1 MTSFVILLRGINVGG
16 KNILPMQDFREL
28 LDNLGCAQVAT
39 YIQSGNAVCKYSG
52 ETTGLS
58 SKIGAA
64 IENQFGFRPSVLVV
78 SSSDFLKIAAANP
91 YTAQGVEQK
100 FLHVWFLQAPPRQAN
115 KARLDDIV
123 ANDEKFTLTDT
134 AFYLCAP
141 NGIGRSKLAKDVEK
155 CLGVPSTARNAR
167 TVSKIGEMLAALD

>member
-1 MTSFVILLRGINVGG
+1 MTSFVILLRGVNVGG

-28 LDNLGCAQVAT
+28 LDGLGCDQVAS
-39 YIQSGNAVCKYSG
+39 YIQSGNAVCKYAG
-52 ETTGLS
+52 EATGLS
-58 SKIGAA
+58 DKIAAA

-91 YTAQGVEQK
+91 YLAKDIDPK
-100 FLHVWFLQAPPRQAN
+100 FLHVWFLQAPARQVN

-123 ANDEKFTLTDT
+123 AAGEKFTLTDT

-155 CLGVPSTARNAR
+155 CLGVPATARNAR
-167 TVSKIGEMLAALD
+167 TVNKLGEMLAALD